1 MMTPESTPP
10 RPETLAEMQRLL
22 SEARPDQIRRLLRD
36 IMAEER
42 TISERR
48 AS

>member
-1 MMTPESTPP
+1 MMTPETNPT
-10 RPETLAEMQRLL
+10 RAETLAEMQRLL
-22 SEARPDQIRRLLRD
+22 SQARPDQIRRLMQD
-36 IMAEER
+36 IMVEER